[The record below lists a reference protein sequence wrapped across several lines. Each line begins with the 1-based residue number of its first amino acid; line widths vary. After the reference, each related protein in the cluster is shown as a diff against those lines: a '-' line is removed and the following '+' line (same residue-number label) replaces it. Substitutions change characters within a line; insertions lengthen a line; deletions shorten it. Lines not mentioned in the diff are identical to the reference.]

1 MPNYRSELKTK
12 VSFHLS
18 KATNILEWLDM
29 LESDP
34 GFDWENITEEQKF
47 IIEYFPAGKP

>member
-18 KATNILEWLDM
+18 KAKHIIDWLDL
-29 LESDP
+29 LESDSE
-34 GFDWENITEEQKF
+34 FDWENITDEQKF
-47 IIEYFPAGKP
+47 IIEHFPAGKI